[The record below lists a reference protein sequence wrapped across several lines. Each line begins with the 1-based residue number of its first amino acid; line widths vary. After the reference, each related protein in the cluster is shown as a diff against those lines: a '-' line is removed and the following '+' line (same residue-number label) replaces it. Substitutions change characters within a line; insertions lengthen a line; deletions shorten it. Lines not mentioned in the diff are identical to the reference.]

1 MGDLNPLLG
10 GGPNYKENHASF
22 ELSPQ
27 DRRSASPRIGGY
39 FPFLADPGRPLAQK
53 WISDLIAARPSW
65 PAGREPR
72 GRGFAPQTN
81 PHHIRSRLP
90 QRPSFRLIQSPAI
103 VVCAFQRLTQREI
116 IRTFDCLSGPF
127 RAPQFFDKWTK
138 IDASS
143 DGWTEYCRHL
153 DGTTSRT
160 RYCMAALDGI
170 ALGDLKRRDNTSL
183 DLLAGLS
190 SGFARPPVCP
200 PRLIEVRNETVAL
213 DGCRLKE
220 GQQLFEGL
228 SRFPYLLN

>member
-1 MGDLNPLLG
+1 MASRTRTTRQRLCASD
-10 GGPNYKENHASF
+10 ESSSHA
-22 ELSPQ
+22 
-27 DRRSASPRIGGY
+27 
-39 FPFLADPGRPLAQK
+39 
-53 WISDLIAARPSW
+53 IAITS
-65 PAGREPR
+65 
-72 GRGFAPQTN
+72 TTVD
-81 PHHIRSRLP
+81 
-90 QRPSFRLIQSPAI
+90 FRLIQSPAI